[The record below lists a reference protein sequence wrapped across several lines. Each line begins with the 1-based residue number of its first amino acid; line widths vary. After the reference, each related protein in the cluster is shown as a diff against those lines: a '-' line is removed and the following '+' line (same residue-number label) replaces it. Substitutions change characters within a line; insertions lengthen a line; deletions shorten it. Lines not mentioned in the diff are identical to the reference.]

1 MKLDTLSIDSLKEI
15 VKVAKEQGVAELQ
28 VEAKDFKVSVNFA
41 TAPAQ
46 IHHVQPIAHHSA
58 PVAHAAPAAAP
69 VAAAPAKAAASDAG
83 LHVVK
88 SPFVGT
94 FYAAPSPSKPAYAKV
109 GDKVKVG
116 QPLCVLEAM
125 KIMNE
130 IDSDMNGEI
139 VEICVDNESLVEY
152 GQPLFKIKPN

>member
-1 MKLDTLSIDSLKEI
+1 MNLDTLKEI
-15 VKVAKEQGVAELQ
+15 VKVAKDEGVAELK
-28 VEAKDFKVSVNFA
+28 VEAKDFKVSVSFVSSA
-41 TAPAQ
+41 SAVL
-46 IHHVQPIAHHSA
+46 HHQA
-58 PVAHAAPAAAP
+58 PVIQHSPVAQAAPAA
-69 VAAAPAKAAASDAG
+69 KAIATDVG
-83 LHVVK
+83 LHVIK

-94 FYAAPSPSKPAYAKV
+94 FYASPSPGKPVYTKI
-109 GDKVKVG
+109 GDIVKSG

-139 VEICVDNESLVEY
+139 VEICVDNESLVEF

>member
-1 MKLDTLSIDSLKEI
+1 MKLDTLSIESLKEI
-15 VKVAKEQGVAELQ
+15 VKVAKDQGVAELQ

-46 IHHVQPIAHHSA
+46 IHHVQPIAH
-58 PVAHAAPAAAP
+58 AAP
-69 VAAAPAKAAASDAG
+69 VAQMAAPAPQAAPAKAAASDAG
-83 LHVVK
+83 LHVIK

-94 FYAAPSPSKPAYAKV
+94 FYTSPSPGKPVYVKV
-109 GDKVKVG
+109 GDKVKTG

-130 IDSDMNGEI
+130 IDSDINGEI

-152 GQPLFKIKPN
+152 GQPLFKIRA